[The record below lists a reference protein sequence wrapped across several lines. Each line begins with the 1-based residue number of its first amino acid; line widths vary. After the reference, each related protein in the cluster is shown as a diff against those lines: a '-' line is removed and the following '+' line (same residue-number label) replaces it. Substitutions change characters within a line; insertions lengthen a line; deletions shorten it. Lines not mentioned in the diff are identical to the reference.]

1 MYLPE
6 LFRIILIRKN
16 LVTKL
21 FTCQVKDMTVDIVIA
36 MIVSAGTQDAIHL
49 AAKDVLNQKCCDR
62 TLPQGFILRC
72 PAITQS
78 WCASI
83 SAPDIRCVAFVW
95 IYK

>member
-1 MYLPE
+1 MYFTE
-6 LFRIILIRKN
+6 LLRIVLIRKS
-16 LVTKL
+16 LITKL
-21 FTCQVKDMTVDIVIA
+21 FTGQVKYMTVDIVIA

-83 SAPDIRCVAFVW
+83 STPDIR
-95 IYK
+95 